1 MSWGGNRLLT
11 MKNITLRQLNILQTL
26 GATGSYTK
34 AAKQLHLTQSAV
46 YVQVRKLEQEIGLP
60 LTEQVGKRVFL
71 TDAGTEVLGASAKI
85 NGQLEELSRSLE
97 HLRDVEDGHIRIAVT
112 SAANAF
118 AVDLL
123 ARFQQQHSHIQIR
136 LDIANRKE
144 VLESLERN
152 DIDMAIMGEPPQTM
166 DLMALPFHRNDLIVI
181 AAANSPLFCHA
192 MIPLEQL
199 AKETFVL
206 REPGSGTREAILR
219 YFEEHGLHIED
230 RVIMNNNESIKQA
243 VKVGMGVAVVSRH
256 SVLTKIEAGYLRE
269 LKVEGF
275 PLQRM
280 WHLVHRKGKKF
291 APAPN
296 SFKSYLL
303 QHHYVRTTGELAQ
316 IVS

>member
-1 MSWGGNRLLT
+1 
-11 MKNITLRQLNILQTL
+11 MKNITLRQLDILQTL
-26 GATGSYTK
+26 GVTGSYTK

-71 TDAGTEVLGASAKI
+71 TDAGTEVLRASARI
-85 NGQLEELSRSLE
+85 SDQLEELSRSLE
-97 HLRDVEDGHIRIAVT
+97 HLRDIEDGHIRIAVT

-136 LDIANRKE
+136 LDIANRRE

-166 DLMALPFHRNDLIVI
+166 DLIALPFHRNDLIVI
-181 AAANSPLFCHA
+181 AAANSSLFRFS

-275 PLQRM
+275 PLPRM
-280 WHLVHRKGKKF
+280 WHLVHRKGKKL

-303 QHHYVRTTGELAQ
+303 QHQYVRTTNELAQ
-316 IVS
+316 IIS

>member
-1 MSWGGNRLLT
+1 

-152 DIDMAIMGEPPQTM
+152 DIDMAIMGEPPQTL
-166 DLMALPFHRNDLIVI
+166 DLIALPFHRNDLIVI
-181 AAANSPLFCHA
+181 AATNSPLFRYA

-219 YFEEHGLHIED
+219 YFEEHGLHIDD

-269 LKVEGF
+269 LTVEGF

-280 WHLVHRKGKKF
+280 WHLVHRKGKKL

-303 QHHYVRTTGELAQ
+303 QHQYVRTTGELAQ

>member
-1 MSWGGNRLLT
+1 
-11 MKNITLRQLNILQTL
+11 MKNITLRQLDILKTL

-34 AAKQLHLTQSAV
+34 AAQQLHLTQSAV

-60 LTEQVGKRVFL
+60 LTEQVGKKVFL
-71 TDAGTEVLGASAKI
+71 TDAGAEVLRTSAQI
-85 NGQLEELSRSLE
+85 EGQLNELSRSLE
-97 HLRDVEDGHIRIAVT
+97 HLRNVDDGQIRIAVT

-123 ARFQQQHSHIQIR
+123 ARFRQLHGHIQIR
-136 LDIANRKE
+136 LDIANRKD
-144 VLESLERN
+144 VLKSLERN
-152 DIDMAIMGEPPQTM
+152 DIDMAIMGEPPQIL
-166 DLMALPFHRNDLIVI
+166 DLVALPFHRNDLVVI
-181 AAANSPLFCHA
+181 SSANYPLTRYRK
-192 MIPLEQL
+192 IPLERI
-199 AKETFVL
+199 AKEPFVL

-219 YFEEHGLHIED
+219 YFADHGLSIDD

-256 SVLTKIEAGYLRE
+256 SVLTKIESGYLRE
-269 LKVEGF
+269 LNVEGF

-280 WHLVHRKGKKF
+280 WHLVHRKGKKL

-303 QHHYVRTTGELAQ
+303 QHQYVRTTNELTQ
-316 IVS
+316 IVT

>member
-1 MSWGGNRLLT
+1 
-11 MKNITLRQLNILQTL
+11 MKNLTLRQLDILRML
-26 GATGSYTK
+26 GSTGSYTK

-46 YVQVRKLEQEIGLP
+46 YVQIRKLEQEIGLP
-60 LTEQVGKRVFL
+60 LTEQVGKKVFL
-71 TDAGTEVLGASAKI
+71 TDAGNEVLRASNCI
-85 NGQLEELSRSLE
+85 NDQIEELNRSLE
-97 HLRDVEDGHIRIAVT
+97 HLRDVEDGQVRIAVT

-123 ARFQQQHSHIQIR
+123 ARFQQQHTHIQIR

-166 DLMALPFHRNDLIVI
+166 DLIALPFHENDLVVI
-181 AAANSPLFCHA
+181 AAANSPLPRISA
-192 MIPLEQL
+192 ISLADL

-219 YFEEHGLHIED
+219 YFEARGLEIED

-243 VKVGMGVAVVSRH
+243 VKVGMGVAIVSRH

-269 LKVEGF
+269 IAVEGF
-275 PLQRM
+275 PLKKM
-280 WHLVHRKGKKF
+280 WHLVHRKGKKL

-296 SFKSYLL
+296 TFKSYLL
-303 QHHYVRTTGELAQ
+303 QHQYVRTTTELSQ
-316 IVS
+316 IIS

>member
-1 MSWGGNRLLT
+1 M
-11 MKNITLRQLNILQTL
+11 L
-26 GATGSYTK
+26 GSTGSYTK

-46 YVQVRKLEQEIGLP
+46 YVQIRKLEQEIGLP
-60 LTEQVGKRVFL
+60 LTEQVGKKVFL
-71 TDAGTEVLGASAKI
+71 TDAGNEVLRASNCI
-85 NGQLEELSRSLE
+85 NDQIEELNRSLE
-97 HLRDVEDGHIRIAVT
+97 HLRDVEDGQVRIAVT

-123 ARFQQQHSHIQIR
+123 ARFQQQHTHIQIR

-166 DLMALPFHRNDLIVI
+166 DLIALPFHENDLVVI
-181 AAANSPLFCHA
+181 AAANSPLPRISA
-192 MIPLEQL
+192 ISLADL

-219 YFEEHGLHIED
+219 YFEARGLEIED

-243 VKVGMGVAVVSRH
+243 VKVGMGVAIVSRH

-269 LKVEGF
+269 IAVEGF
-275 PLQRM
+275 PLKKM
-280 WHLVHRKGKKF
+280 WHLVHRKGKKL

-296 SFKSYLL
+296 TFKSYLL
-303 QHHYVRTTGELAQ
+303 QHQYVRTTTELSQ
-316 IVS
+316 IIS